1 MDSSNVNIKNLFKY
15 VMKFKYK
22 IIKDTNLYDVL
33 TIKYDNKEIK
43 CKYLILFT
51 IFDDKILWASD
62 NIYNDNNNKSLV
74 FWIKNLI
81 TEKNTNINLE
91 KITTDDL
98 KLLVKNIINLDNDL
112 LKNYNTNALCVITE
126 NIKEYKQ
133 FYLITELLYF

>member
-1 MDSSNVNIKNLFKY
+1 MDSSNINIKNLFKY

-22 IIKDTNLYDVL
+22 IIKDTNSYDIL

-51 IFDDKILWASD
+51 IHDEKILWASE
-62 NIYNDNNNKSLV
+62 NIYNDKNNKNIVS
-74 FWIKNLI
+74 WIKNLVL
-81 TEKNTNINLE
+81 EKNDNINLD

-98 KLLVKNIINLDNDL
+98 KILVKNIINLNNEL
-112 LKNYNTNALCVITE
+112 LINYNTNALCVVTE
-126 NIKEYKQ
+126 NFKEYKQ

>member
-1 MDSSNVNIKNLFKY
+1 MDSSNINIKNLFKY

-22 IIKDTNLYDVL
+22 IIKDTNSYDIL

-51 IFDDKILWASD
+51 IQNDKVIWASD
-62 NIYNDNNNKSLV
+62 NIYNDKNNRQIVS
-74 FWIKNLI
+74 WIKNSI
-81 TEKNTNINLE
+81 IEKNDNINLE
-91 KITTDDL
+91 KITNDDL
-98 KLLVKNIINLDNDL
+98 KQLVKNIIDVNNDL
-112 LKNYNTNALCVITE
+112 LINYNTNALCVITE

>member
-1 MDSSNVNIKNLFKY
+1 MDSSNINIKNLFKY

-22 IIKDTNLYDVL
+22 IIKDINSYDIL

-51 IFDDKILWASD
+51 IHDDTVLWASD
-62 NIYNDNNNKSLV
+62 NIYNDKNNRKIVS
-74 FWIKNLI
+74 WIKNSI
-81 TEKNTNINLE
+81 TENNDKINLE
-91 KITTDDL
+91 VITTNDL
-98 KLLVKNIINLDNDL
+98 KLLVKNIINLNNEL
-112 LKNYNTNALCVITE
+112 LINYNTNALCVITE